1 MIRFSWGLVGCLIA
15 VALVASAGAQEGQKG
30 RGRGRAGG
38 LLGGDSLISLATREA
53 VQKELGVGDAEKA
66 KIEAISRESN
76 EARREEFTAAGGG
89 ANFQNL
95 SDEEREKLFA
105 KGREIS
111 AKINA
116 KFEPK
121 LKEALTADQFKRLQ
135 EIGVW
140 AAGADAFTD
149 ARVSKELAL
158 TDDQTKKIADIRAD
172 YRQKT
177 QSLFG
182 QGAGEDARAKFREL
196 RDEETTKVTEVLTKE
211 QQDKLTALKGKEFD
225 TSVLRQGPGGNRPG
239 DRPGGTNRPGGAN
252 RTKRPATE

>member
-1 MIRFSWGLVGCLIA
+1 MIRFSWGLAGCLIA

-38 LLGGDSLISLATREA
+38 LFGGDSLISLATREA
-53 VQKELGVGDAEKA
+53 VQKELGVGEAEKA
-66 KIEAISRESN
+66 KIETISRESN
-76 EARREEFTAAGGG
+76 EARREEMSAAGGG

-95 SDEEREKLFA
+95 SDDEREKLFA

-135 EIGVW
+135 EIFVQ
-140 AAGADAFTD
+140 AAGPAALSE
-149 ARVSKELAL
+149 AWVVKELAI
-158 TDDQTKKIADIRAD
+158 TDEQTKKIADIRAD
-172 YRQKT
+172 YQQKT
-177 QSLFG
+177 RSLFG
-182 QGAGEDARAKFREL
+182 QGFSEETRAKLGEL
-196 RDEETTKVTEVLTKE
+196 RDEEAKQVNQVLTKE
-211 QQDKLTALKGKEFD
+211 QQDKLAALKGKEFD
-225 TSVLRQGPGGNRPG
+225 VSVLRQGRGGPGG
-239 DRPGGTNRPGGAN
+239 DRPGARPGGTK